1 MRDPGSLSRRG
12 HPVWSSLSA
21 SPFLPQRPV
30 LHFPPTVLLKGR
42 HWARFLPLL
51 SPLHYS
57 KSSPPSPLSPPSLIQ
72 SLSSQSGL
80 SCSAPNSLGD
90 SGRMRTQVNLTYP
103 QGHAGGGWGRGRLLE
118 GLWLICSS
126 LENPDFLLKG
136 KKAESRASG
145 MPQLPYML
153 PYKIRIRQ
161 ATLESN
167 WSQRKS
173 HVPSTPH
180 ARPPSHPRTPS

>member
-57 KSSPPSPLSPPSLIQ
+57 KSSPPSPLSTPSLIQ

-103 QGHAGGGWGRGRLLE
+103 QGRAGGGWGRGRLLE
-118 GLWLICSS
+118 ALWLICSS

-167 WSQRKS
+167 W
-173 HVPSTPH
+173 
-180 ARPPSHPRTPS
+180 